1 MTAQPVRPPRP
12 IAARALHRAAAD
24 DGRSDV
30 RGVSVEEAQARLI
43 APEAPIPCR
52 KNPAGWDI
60 DRTGRDGLRA
70 AARICRL
77 ECPLLAECRV
87 LAQSGAVRTQSM
99 VWAGIVHDERGRPMD
114 LDDAALRVGSWSHGR
129 DTRLPDRDGRIFDG
143 HTGRWGKPLTTGD

>member
-1 MTAQPVRPPRP
+1 MTAQPIRSPRP
-12 IAARALHRAAAD
+12 LAVRASHRTAAE
-24 DGRSDV
+24 DGRPNV
-30 RGVSVEEAQARLI
+30 QGISVDEAQARLI

-70 AARICRL
+70 AVRICIL
-77 ECPLLAECRV
+77 ECSLLAECRV

-114 LDDAALRVGSWSHGR
+114 LDDTALRVGSWSHVR
-129 DTRLPDRDGRIFDG
+129 DTRIPDGDGRIFVG
-143 HTGRWGKPLTTGD
+143 HTGRWQKPRTAG